1 MTRNRRRASLVLFG
15 LMLTACAVPA
25 RRPLVDPFPLRFP
38 LTEVGGLGIEGHV
51 VGQPQARDDVLT
63 FATDD
68 GFLTAVVIPSRAILW
83 RRPGPGDAGGATLR
97 SVSAEGGSFQA
108 GAEAPLLQVEGDRL
122 RAFDAGGS
130 LIWEFAAD
138 GTISAEPA
146 VSSGR
151 VYFGTGTRWFYCLN
165 AATGKVKWR
174 RRLQGAPLHP
184 AVISGG
190 TVVVAASNSVIYL
203 LSARG
208 GSILSWE
215 TVPSRV
221 VYELA
226 AAGPLVLV
234 SSASADVTALDIK
247 TGKSA
252 DHYLAS
258 GPLLTGAVWSPPYV
272 VVFVEDA
279 GSGRQRI
286 VFLRSR

>member
-1 MTRNRRRASLVLFG
+1 MKVIRELLVIAALG
-15 LMLTACAVPA
+15 LSFMSCAVPS
-25 RRPLVDPFPLRFP
+25 RKPLVDPFPLRFP
-38 LTEVGGLGIEGHV
+38 LVEAGTLEIEGYV
-51 VGQPQARDDVLT
+51 VGQPWAQDGIVYY
-63 FATDD
+63 ATRE
-68 GFLTAVVIPSRAILW
+68 GYLTAVVASSRSVLW
-83 RRPGPGDAGGATLR
+83 RRIDPAGPADTGDRPFPEDQKRLALR
-97 SVSAEGGSFQA
+97 AEGSG
-108 GAEAPLLQVEGDRL
+108 LQ
-122 RAFDAGGS
+122 AFDGENK

-138 GTISAEPA
+138 GPITVDPT
-146 VSSGR
+146 VLDGR
-151 VYFGTGTRWFYCLN
+151 LYFGTENRRFYCLN

-226 AAGPLVLV
+226 AAGPLVIV

-247 TGKSA
+247 TGKTA
-252 DHYLAS
+252 GHYLAS

-272 VVFVEDA
+272 AVFLEDA
-279 GSGRQRI
+279 ESGRQRI